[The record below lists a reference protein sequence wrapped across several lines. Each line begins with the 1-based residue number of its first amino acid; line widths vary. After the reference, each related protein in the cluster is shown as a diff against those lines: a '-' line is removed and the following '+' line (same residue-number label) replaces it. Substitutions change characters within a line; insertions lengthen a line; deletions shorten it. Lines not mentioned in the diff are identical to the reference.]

1 MKQCGECKH
10 LITSIVVDGMCPC
23 EEKDDEKHF
32 ANDYYAE
39 NCDLFSRVG
48 WGYTSDAKEAIAR
61 ADKYVK
67 ENTQVFK
74 PSGCFITTAIVN
86 ILGMKDDCDALQT
99 LRSFRG
105 NILQKNAQYRD
116 LLLRYDTVGPVLA
129 RGLID
134 DENSIQ
140 VALDLYNIY
149 IKGCV
154 GYIKRGNIE
163 YAVSLYT
170 EMVERM
176 ISRYMITRE
185 VVPETIKE
193 KYVQD
198 GGGHGEFKIRQV

>member
-1 MKQCGECKH
+1 
-10 LITSIVVDGMCPC
+10 
-23 EEKDDEKHF
+23 
-32 ANDYYAE
+32 
-39 NCDLFSRVG
+39 
-48 WGYTSDAKEAIAR
+48 
-61 ADKYVK
+61 
-67 ENTQVFK
+67 
-74 PSGCFITTAIVN
+74 
-86 ILGMKDDCDALQT
+86 
-99 LRSFRG
+99 
-105 NILQKNAQYRD
+105 